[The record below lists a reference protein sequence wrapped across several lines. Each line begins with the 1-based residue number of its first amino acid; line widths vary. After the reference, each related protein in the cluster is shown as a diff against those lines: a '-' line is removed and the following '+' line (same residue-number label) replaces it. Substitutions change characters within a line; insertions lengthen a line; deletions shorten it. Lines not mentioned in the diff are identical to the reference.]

1 MNVQIKPHFC
11 IPPDTITGI
20 FKGFL
25 EGASKIC
32 SEKYLGA
39 EKEYLTDIFCENG
52 HDRKTLQKIINSF
65 EKKTRGSNNNDNKNN
80 TNKK

>member
-25 EGASKIC
+25 EGASKTC
-32 SEKYLGA
+32 SEKYFGGGNRIS
-39 EKEYLTDIFCENG
+39 D
-52 HDRKTLQKIINSF
+52 
-65 EKKTRGSNNNDNKNN
+65 
-80 TNKK
+80 

>member
-39 EKEYLTDIFCENG
+39 EKGYLTDRNG
-52 HDRKTLQKIINSF
+52 HDRKTLQKMINSF
-65 EKKTRGSNNNDNKNN
+65 EKKTRGSNNNNNKNN